1 MAART
6 ASPFAAA
13 AAAFL
18 LLSSAAAADVDG
30 RKPSTVFVAVLVR
43 NKAHALPYF
52 FGALESQD
60 YPKDRM
66 HVW

>member
-1 MAART
+1 MAVAVWL
-6 ASPFAAA
+6 
-13 AAAFL
+13 AFL
-18 LLSSAAAADVDG
+18 AASALGSAADD
-30 RKPSTVFVAVLVR
+30 RKPNTVFVAILVR

-66 HVW
+66 HLW